1 MSTAFDLD
9 PQVRG
14 SNWAEFLRTGSAA
27 LPAMTPFVTESGM
40 CSATDGYGCDQSLC
54 HCETHQG
61 CGPTFSCTTQT
72 CDGTTG
78 QPCAC

>member
-1 MSTAFDLD
+1 MSTDFDLD

-14 SNWAEFLRTGSAA
+14 GNWAEYLRARPG
-27 LPAMTPFVTESGM
+27 TPVMAPMATEANL
-40 CSATDGYGCDQSLC
+40 CSATYDHGCDQSLC
-54 HCETHQG
+54 HCETNQN